1 MKVTEE
7 YLRGCIED
15 SIKDNQDHIEKV
27 KNGEFRESLKRDMIA
42 FWEGRIDA
50 YKIVLRMI

>member
-15 SIKDNQDHIEKV
+15 SIKDNQDHIEKT
-27 KNGEFRESLKRDMIA
+27 KNGEFRESLKNDMIA
-42 FWEGRIDA
+42 YWEGRIDA
-50 YKIVLRMI
+50 YKVVLRMI